1 MGEGWEK
8 ERMDG
13 WMDGLMDRRRNEGRM
28 KQREIINQRTNKEEL
43 VAASKINS

>member
-13 WMDGLMDRRRNEGRM
+13 WMDGLMDRRRNEGKDETER
-28 KQREIINQRTNKEEL
+28 NN
-43 VAASKINS
+43 